1 MARTE
6 TVEVPL
12 GSRTYPVVIG
22 SSMLC
27 TLGKSVRR
35 VTAGR
40 LVGVVSDKTVWSL
53 YGDQCSA
60 SLEAAGFRVVPKIIE
75 PGEEHKTLHTVA
87 GILDHFLAA
96 GFDRESLV
104 IGFGGGVAGDVA
116 GFVAAICLRGL
127 PFVQVPTTV
136 VAQVDASVGGKTGV
150 DHPLG
155 KNLIGAFHQPSLVF
169 VDTALLASL
178 SERDL
183 RAGLVEVLKHAVIR
197 DPGLF
202 DLLEASLDAFVA
214 GTASADSWIDLVAA
228 NCRIKASVVG
238 QDEKESGLRA
248 ILNYGHTAG
257 HAIEKLGAY
266 QRYRHGEAVGFGMMV
281 AGRMACERGLWRS
294 DELFR
299 QRRILRRL
307 LRIPPP
313 TDMAPR
319 DIWNAMK
326 GDKKSLG
333 GVLRFVMPR
342 GIGDATVVSDVTED
356 EFAAAWAVTVNRE
369 EEPHVG

>member
-1 MARTE
+1 VARTE

-22 SSMLC
+22 SSMLYK
-27 TLGKSVRR
+27 LGEAASR
-35 VTAGR
+35 VTPGR
-40 LVGVVSDKTVWSL
+40 IAGVVSDKTVWSL
-53 YGDQCSA
+53 YGDRCSA
-60 SLEAAGFRVVPKIIE
+60 SLEVAGFRVFPRIIE
-75 PGEEHKTLHTVA
+75 PGEEYKTLHTVA

-96 GFDRESLV
+96 GFDRQSLV
-104 IGFGGGVAGDVA
+104 IGFGGGVVGDVA
-116 GFVAAICLRGL
+116 GFAAAICLRGL

-169 VDTALLASL
+169 VDTGLLASL
-178 SERDL
+178 SEREL

-202 DLLEASLDAFVA
+202 DLLETSLDAFVA
-214 GTASADSWIDLVAA
+214 GTASAASWIDLVAA

-257 HAIEKLGAY
+257 HAIERLGAY

-281 AGRMACERGLWRS
+281 AGQMACERGLWRLE
-294 DELFR
+294 ELSR
-299 QRRILRRL
+299 QRRILGRL
-307 LRIPPP
+307 LCTPPP
-313 TDMAPR
+313 TDMAP
-319 DIWNAMK
+319 DDVWNAMK

-342 GIGDATVVSDVTED
+342 GIGDASVVSDVTEP
-356 EFAAAWAVTVNRE
+356 EFVAAWSVAFNQK